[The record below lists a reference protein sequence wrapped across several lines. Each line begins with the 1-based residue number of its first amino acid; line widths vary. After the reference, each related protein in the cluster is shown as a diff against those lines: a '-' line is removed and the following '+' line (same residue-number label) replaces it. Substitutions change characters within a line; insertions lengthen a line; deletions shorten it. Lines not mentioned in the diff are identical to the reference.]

1 MKYIQAFILICFFNY
16 TSSQIQDNYTKI
28 GERLSIQSQALN
40 EERFYQIYL
49 PPSYHMSPNTEFPVL
64 YIIDGDYNFHY
75 DSGLVEFLSRT
86 AYKIPEMIV
95 VGISDK
101 GSTQYRINCA
111 PNTEK
116 GSGNANNYMQFIN
129 NELKAHIKK
138 TYRASEY
145 DIIVGHSM
153 GGLFTTNYWLEKPSD
168 FDVYIAIDPSLWWN
182 DYAMTTKADKM
193 LQGIENK
200 GSQLFISLA
209 NTKGMGVQQ
218 FVGVLDK
225 YFPNEERWN
234 YKHYVNENHGSL
246 HMMAISDALTTL
258 FKDWDISRETF
269 YGFKSPNDIV
279 EHYKNFKINFET
291 EFLLPSYTL
300 GNMMYYYFRQDK
312 FDDLKILE
320 EGIKTHFPNSLEE
333 FNIQLAKN
341 YLSKKEFDKAEKL
354 FSDCLTKN
362 PNAFNAYDGLS
373 KIYHQKNDIDKALK
387 MSEIAIDLAAKQ
399 NVRQYLI
406 NELQSQYQNVKSAK
420 KQ

>member
-1 MKYIQAFILICFFNY
+1 MKFIQALLLICFLNY
-16 TSSQIQDNYTKI
+16 SYAQIQDNYTKI
-28 GERLSIQSQALN
+28 GERLSIQSQALD

-49 PPSYHMSPNTEFPVL
+49 PPSYHMNEKAEFPVL

-95 VGISDK
+95 VGISDQ
-101 GSTQYRINCA
+101 GSTKYRTNCS

-116 GSGNANNYMQFIN
+116 GSGNANNYMKFIN
-129 NELKAHIKK
+129 DELKAHIKK

-153 GGLFTTNYWLEKPSD
+153 GGLFTTNYWLEQPND
-168 FDVYIAIDPSLWWN
+168 FDVYVAIDPSLWWN
-182 DYAMTTKADKM
+182 DYTMTTKADNTLK
-193 LQGIENK
+193 GFDNK
-200 GSQLFISLA
+200 GSQLFLSLA

-225 YFPNEERWN
+225 YFPNEDRWN

-269 YGFKSPNDIV
+269 YAFEGPNDIIN
-279 EHYKNFKINFET
+279 HYKKFKTNFET
-291 EFLLPSYTL
+291 EFLLPSYSL
-300 GNMMYYYFRQDK
+300 GNMMYFYFRQDK
-312 FDDLKILE
+312 FEDLKILE
-320 EGIKTHFPNSLEE
+320 EGIKEHFPHSLEE

-341 YLSKKEFDKAEKL
+341 YLSKNELDKAEKL
-354 FSDCLTKN
+354 FAECLKSN
-362 PNAFNAYDGLS
+362 PKAFNAYDGLS
-373 KIYHQKNDIDKALK
+373 KVYLQKNNIDKALK
-387 MSEIAIDLAAKQ
+387 MSETAIDLAVQQ

-406 NELQSQYQNVKSAK
+406 NELQSQYQNVKSAV